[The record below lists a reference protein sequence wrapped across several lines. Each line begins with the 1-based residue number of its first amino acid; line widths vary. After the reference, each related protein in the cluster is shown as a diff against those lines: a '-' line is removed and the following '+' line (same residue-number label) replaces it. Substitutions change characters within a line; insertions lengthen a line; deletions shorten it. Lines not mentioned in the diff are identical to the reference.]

1 MTTDRRDPTEALT
14 VTEAARRLGV
24 APRTVKR
31 VSPRELSYFTVGA
44 RRDRRYRPA
53 DLERYIRERTLG
65 LE

>member
-1 MTTDRRDPTEALT
+1 MSTDRRDPSEALT

-31 VSPRELSYFTVGA
+31 MRPADLPYFTVGA

-53 DLERYIRERTLG
+53 ELERYIAERTLD
-65 LE
+65 L